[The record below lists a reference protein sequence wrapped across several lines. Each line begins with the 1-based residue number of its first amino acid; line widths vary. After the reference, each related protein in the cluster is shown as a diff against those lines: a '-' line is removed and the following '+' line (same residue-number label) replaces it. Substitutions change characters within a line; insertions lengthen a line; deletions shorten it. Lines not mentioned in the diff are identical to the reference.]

1 MQRFKPD
8 RKQSRCIV
16 SAGFLHARVRP
27 VVGSISVASIGTKF
41 KGLLAVVAF
50 GATLAIAA
58 PASALQL
65 LYASMDTSN
74 VANISGGIYG
84 AGGINVYDAPVTF
97 IATNGGGPQFSF
109 TAFCIDLIHDMT
121 LGTLN
126 GGAGYA
132 YHEEPLVYD
141 SLGSTFTQQ
150 GGNLLTTTQLDKIGA
165 LVNYGEVLRT
175 SNAIDLSHK
184 LAAVQAAIWV
194 VEFGPAYTVTVN
206 AAVATYLPT
215 YINDA
220 AVASYMPAGPITTIF
235 ANNFQN
241 QAFAI
246 AASVPE
252 PTTWLMMIL
261 GFGGIGAVLRR
272 RRQNTAFA

>member
-1 MQRFKPD
+1 M
-8 RKQSRCIV
+8 
-16 SAGFLHARVRP
+16 
-27 VVGSISVASIGTKF
+27 ASIGTKF
-41 KGLLAVVAF
+41 QGLLAAVAF

-65 LYASMDTSN
+65 LSASMDTSN
-74 VANISGGIYG
+74 VANITGPGYG
-84 AGGINVYDAPVTF
+84 PGGINVYAAPVTF
-97 IATNGGGPQFSF
+97 TATNGGPTFSF
-109 TAFCIDLIHDMT
+109 TAYCIDLIHDMT

-126 GGAGYA
+126 GGLGYG

-141 SLGSTFTQQ
+141 STLSSASAQN
-150 GGNLLTTTQLDKIGA
+150 GNLLTTTQLDKIGA
-165 LVNYGEVLRT
+165 LVNYGASLSKT
-175 SNAIDLSHK
+175 NAVDLNNR

-194 VEFGPAYTVTVN
+194 VEFGPAYTVTVS
-206 AAVATYLPT
+206 ASVHPYLQT
-215 YINDA
+215 YIDA
-220 AVASYMPAGPITTIF
+220 AASASMPTGPIKTLF
-235 ANNFQN
+235 ANDFQT

-252 PTTWLMMIL
+252 PTTWLMMIF